1 MSRLAEVKPISS
13 TAYRNFVETC
23 RSPATRKMYSK
34 ALKYFMSYLQLSP
47 QDYDKLLDKDHKAI
61 QMDICDFVTFM
72 KKEHSSATMT
82 LYLAAINKFYAMND
96 ISTLNW
102 KKIHSFEGEKEKRT
116 EDRPY
121 THSEIQLLLQKTTPS
136 NRAIILLM
144 CSSGLRVGAFE
155 KLRIRDLESIDKYGI
170 YKVNV
175 YATSKKSRYFSF
187 CSVECRKEI
196 DSYLEWRKRWGERL
210 EPDAPLFRRDFNSL
224 AERDRSKERVKS
236 FQSDAIRWF
245 IGRLLRDT
253 GIRPVAPIIETE
265 SGSISKS
272 RLPHPRSHIMQ
283 CHGFRKF
290 FETNAFKAG
299 MNNMY
304 IRRLLGQKSGLEDS
318 YLKISEEELLEGSDR
333 HTGYVDIIDQLTI
346 NDEHRQ
352 RREVE
357 VLKVEKSKVDNA
369 LSRINHLYEKFG
381 FTYPSD

>member
-1 MSRLAEVKPISS
+1 
-13 TAYRNFVETC
+13 VETC
-23 RSPATRKMYSK
+23 RSPATRRMYSK
-34 ALKYFMSYLQLSP
+34 ALKYFMSYLRLSP
-47 QDYDKLLDKDHKAI
+47 KDYDKLLDKDPKAI

-82 LYLAAINKFYAMND
+82 LYVAAINKFFTMND

-102 KKIHSFEGEKEKRT
+102 KKIHSFQGEKEKLT

-121 THSEIQLLLQKTTPS
+121 TNSEIQLLLQKTTPR

-144 CSSGLRVGAFE
+144 CSSGLRVGALG
-155 KLRIRDLESIDKYGI
+155 LRIRDLEPIDKYGI

-175 YATSKKSRYFSF
+175 YATSKKSHYFTF
-187 CSVECRKEI
+187 CIVECRKEI

-236 FQSDAIRWF
+236 LQSDAIRWF

-253 GIRPVAPIIETE
+253 GIRPVTPMIETE
-265 SGSISKS
+265 NEGESNS
-272 RLPHPRSHIMQ
+272 RRTPRPRSHIMQ

-299 MNNMY
+299 MNNIY
-304 IRRLLGQKSGLEDS
+304 IRRLMGQKAGLEDS
-318 YLKISEEELLEGSDR
+318 YLKISEEELLEGPDR

-346 NDEHRQ
+346 NDEHRL

-357 VLKVEKSKVDNA
+357 VLKVEKSKVDDA
-369 LSRINHLYEKFG
+369 LSRINHLYEKLG
-381 FTYPSD
+381 FT